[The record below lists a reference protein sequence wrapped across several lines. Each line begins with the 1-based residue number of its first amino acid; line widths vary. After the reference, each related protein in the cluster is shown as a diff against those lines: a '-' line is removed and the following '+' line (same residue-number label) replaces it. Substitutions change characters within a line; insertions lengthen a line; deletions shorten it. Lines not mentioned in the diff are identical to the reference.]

1 MAKIPNKIKVA
12 AAGGLISLTV
22 GMIAYFEGI
31 EYKPYKDV
39 VGVTTVCFGHTGAD
53 IIPTKTYSESECLA
67 LLERDLNKVRKGVD
81 PLIKVDLDDNIRA
94 AIYSFAYN
102 VGTGAF
108 ARSTMLKKLNAGDIA
123 GACNELK
130 RWTYAAGGKE
140 WKGLI
145 TRREIE
151 NAVCLGKFAY
161 AYPLSLS
168 GSSFSWSLAY
178 TYSEMTHAAI
188 LIR

>member
-1 MAKIPNKIKVA
+1 MAKIPNKIKTA
-12 AAGGLISLTV
+12 ATGGLMALTV
-22 GMIAYFEGI
+22 SMIAYFEGM
-31 EYKPYKDV
+31 ETKPYKDV
-39 VGVTTVCFGHTGAD
+39 VGVQTVCYGHTGAD
-53 IIPTKTYSESECLA
+53 IIPTKTYSETECLA
-67 LLERDLNKVRKGVD
+67 LLEKDLSKVRKGVD
-81 PLIKVDLDDNIRA
+81 PLIKVDLDDNTRA

-130 RWTYAAGGKE
+130 RWTYAGGKE

-161 AYPLSLS
+161 AYPFSLS
-168 GSSFSWSLAY
+168 GSPSPWQLAY
-178 TYSEMTHAAI
+178 TYSETTLAVALTM
-188 LIR
+188 

>member
-1 MAKIPNKIKVA
+1 MAKIPNKIKTA
-12 AAGGLISLTV
+12 AAGGLIALTV
-22 GMIAYFEGI
+22 SMISYFEGV

-39 VGVTTVCFGHTGAD
+39 VGVTTVCFGHTGTD
-53 IIPTKTYSESECLA
+53 IISTKIYSESECLA
-67 LLERDLNKVRKGVD
+67 LLEKDLSKVRKGVD
-81 PLIKVDLDDNIRA
+81 PLIKVDIDDNTRA

-130 RWTYAAGGKE
+130 RWTYAGGKE

-145 TRREIE
+145 TRRQIE
-151 NAVCLGKFAY
+151 NAVCLGEFASTY
-161 AYPLSLS
+161 SYSSS
-168 GSSFSWSLAY
+168 GSPSLWQLAY
-178 TYSEMTHAAI
+178 THSEMIPVALT
-188 LIR
+188 R

>member
-1 MAKIPNKIKVA
+1 MA
-12 AAGGLISLTV
+12 LTV
-22 GMIAYFEGI
+22 SMIAYFEGM
-31 EYKPYKDV
+31 ETKPYKDV
-39 VGVTTVCFGHTGAD
+39 VNVTTVCFGHTGAD
-53 IIPTKTYSESECLA
+53 IIPSKIYTEAECLA
-67 LLERDLNKVRKGVD
+67 LLEKDLSKVRKGVD
-81 PLIKVDLDDNIRA
+81 PLIKVDIDDNTRA

-130 RWTYAAGGKE
+130 RWTYAGGKE

-151 NAVCLGKFAY
+151 NSVCHGEFAY

-168 GSSFSWSLAY
+168 ESPSVWLLAY
-178 TYSEMTHAAI
+178 THSETIPAVALTMQA
-188 LIR
+188 

>member
-1 MAKIPNKIKVA
+1 MAKIPNKIKKA
-12 AAGGLISLTV
+12 AAGGLIALTV
-22 GMIAYFEGI
+22 SMIAYFEGM
-31 EYKPYKDV
+31 ETKPYKDV
-39 VGVTTVCFGHTGAD
+39 VNVTTVCFGHTGAD
-53 IIPTKTYSESECLA
+53 IIPTKTYTEAECLA
-67 LLERDLNKVRKGVD
+67 LLEKDLSKVRKGVD
-81 PLIKVDLDDNIRA
+81 PLIKVDIDDNTRA

-102 VGTGAF
+102 VGIGAF

-130 RWTYAAGGKE
+130 RWTYAGGKE

-151 NAVCLGKFAY
+151 NAVCLGEFAY

-168 GSSFSWSLAY
+168 DSPSTWQLAY
-178 TYSEMTHAAI
+178 MYSGTI
-188 LIR
+188 PVVLTR

>member
-1 MAKIPNKIKVA
+1 MAKIPNKIQMA

-22 GMIAYFEGI
+22 GMLAYFEGI
-31 EYKPYKDV
+31 EHKPYKDV
-39 VGVTTVCFGHTGAD
+39 VGVLTVCYGHTGAD

-67 LLERDLNKVRKGVD
+67 LLEKDLSKVRKGVD
-81 PLIKVDLDDNIRA
+81 PLIKVDINDNTRA

-108 ARSTMLKKLNAGDIA
+108 ARSTMLKKLNAGDIN

-130 RWTYAAGGKE
+130 RWTYAGGKE

-151 NAVCLGKFAY
+151 NAVCLGKFDSAY
-161 AYPLSLS
+161 S
-168 GSSFSWSLAY
+168 SSFSDTPSLFQLAY
-178 TYSEMTHAAI
+178 MHSETIPAV
-188 LIR
+188 LTR

>member
-1 MAKIPNKIKVA
+1 MLKVSNKVKKAATGGVIAFTVA
-12 AAGGLISLTV
+12 MLSF
-22 GMIAYFEGI
+22 FEGV

-39 VGVTTVCFGHTGAD
+39 AGVLTVCYGHTGAD

-81 PLIKVDLDDNIRA
+81 PLIKVDLDDNTRA

-130 RWTYAAGGKE
+130 RWTYAGGKE

-145 TRREIE
+145 MRREIE
-151 NAVCLGKFAY
+151 NAVCLGRFAY

-168 GSSFSWSLAY
+168 GSPSSWQLAY
-178 TYSEMTHAAI
+178 TYSETTPAVALTM
-188 LIR
+188 

>member
-12 AAGGLISLTV
+12 AAGGLISLTI
-22 GMIAYFEGI
+22 GMIAYFEGV

-67 LLERDLNKVRKGVD
+67 LLEKDLSKVRKGVD
-81 PLIKVDLDDNIRA
+81 PLIKVDIDDNTRA

-130 RWTYAAGGKE
+130 RWTYAGGKE

-151 NAVCLGKFAY
+151 NAVCLGKFDSAY
-161 AYPLSLS
+161 SSSSLDSLSL
-168 GSSFSWSLAY
+168 WQLASMH
-178 TYSEMTHAAI
+178 SETIPAVV
-188 LIR
+188 LTR

>member
-1 MAKIPNKIKVA
+1 MPKIPNKVQMA
-12 AAGGLISLTV
+12 AAGGTIALTAA
-22 GMIAYFEGI
+22 MLSFFEGVK
-31 EYKPYKDV
+31 YKPYEDV
-39 VGVTTVCFGHTGAD
+39 VGVLTVCFGHTGTD
-53 IIPTKTYSESECLA
+53 IIPTKTYSESECLT
-67 LLERDLNKVRKGVD
+67 LLEKGLNKVRKGVD
-81 PLIKVDLDDNIRA
+81 PLIKVDIDDNTRA

-130 RWTYAAGGKE
+130 RWTYAGGKE

-151 NAVCLGKFAY
+151 KAVCLGEFAY

-168 GSSFSWSLAY
+168 ESPSTWQLAY
-178 TYSEMTHAAI
+178 MYSETIPAV
-188 LIR
+188 LTR

>member
-1 MAKIPNKIKVA
+1 MAKIPTNIKKA
-12 AAGGLISLTV
+12 AAGGVIALTV
-22 GMIAYFEGI
+22 AMLSFFEGV

-67 LLERDLNKVRKGVD
+67 LLEKDLSKVRKGVD
-81 PLIKVDLDDNIRA
+81 PLVKVDIDDNTRA

-102 VGTGAF
+102 VGAGAF
-108 ARSTMLKKLNAGDIA
+108 ARSTMLKKLNIGDIA

-130 RWTYAAGGKE
+130 RWTYAGGKE

-151 NAVCLGKFAY
+151 NAVCLGEFASTY
-161 AYPLSLS
+161 PYSSSEPLSL
-168 GSSFSWSLAY
+168 WQLAY
-178 TYSEMTHAAI
+178 THSEMIPVVALT
-188 LIR
+188 R

>member
-1 MAKIPNKIKVA
+1 MAKIPNKIKMAA
-12 AAGGLISLTV
+12 AAGVIALTV
-22 GMIAYFEGI
+22 AMLSFFEGV

-39 VGVTTVCFGHTGAD
+39 VGVTTVCFGHTGTD

-67 LLERDLNKVRKGVD
+67 LLEKDINKVRKGVD
-81 PLIKVDLDDNIRA
+81 PLIKVDIDDNTRA

-108 ARSTMLKKLNAGDIA
+108 ARSMMLKKLNAGDIA

-130 RWTYAAGGKE
+130 RWTYAGGKE

-151 NAVCLGKFAY
+151 NSVCLGEFASIY
-161 AYPLSLS
+161 PYSSSEPLSL
-168 GSSFSWSLAY
+168 WQLAY
-178 TYSEMTHAAI
+178 THSETIPVVA

>member
-1 MAKIPNKIKVA
+1 MAKIPNKIKTA
-12 AAGGLISLTV
+12 AAGGLMALTV
-22 GMIAYFEGI
+22 SMIAYFEGM
-31 EYKPYKDV
+31 ETKPYKDV
-39 VGVTTVCFGHTGAD
+39 VGVRTVCFGHTGAD
-53 IIPTKTYSESECLA
+53 IIPTKTYTESECLA
-67 LLERDLNKVRKGVD
+67 LLEKDLSKVRKGVD
-81 PLIKVDLDDNIRA
+81 PLIKVDIDDNTRA

-130 RWTYAAGGKE
+130 RWTYAGGKE

-151 NAVCLGKFAY
+151 NAVCHGKFAY

-168 GSSFSWSLAY
+168 ESSSVWQLAY
-178 TYSEMTHAAI
+178 TYSETIPAVA
-188 LIR
+188 LTR

>member
-1 MAKIPNKIKVA
+1 MAKIPNKIKTA
-12 AAGGLISLTV
+12 AAGGLMALTV
-22 GMIAYFEGI
+22 SMIAYFEGM
-31 EYKPYKDV
+31 ETKPYKDV

-67 LLERDLNKVRKGVD
+67 LLEKDLSKVRKGVD
-81 PLIKVDLDDNIRA
+81 PLIKVDLDNNTRA

-130 RWTYAAGGKE
+130 RWTYAGGKE

-151 NAVCLGKFAY
+151 NAVCLGKFDSAY
-161 AYPLSLS
+161 SSSSLDSLSL
-168 GSSFSWSLAY
+168 WQLASMH
-178 TYSEMTHAAI
+178 SETIPAVA
-188 LIR
+188 LTR

>member
-1 MAKIPNKIKVA
+1 MPKIPNNIKKA
-12 AAGGLISLTV
+12 AAGGTIALTV
-22 GMIAYFEGI
+22 AMLSFFEGVK
-31 EYKPYKDV
+31 YKPYEDV
-39 VGVTTVCFGHTGAD
+39 VGVLTVCFGHTGAD

-67 LLERDLNKVRKGVD
+67 LLEKDLSKVRKGVD
-81 PLIKVDLDDNIRA
+81 PLIKVDIDDNTRA

-130 RWTYAAGGKE
+130 RWTYAGGKE

-151 NAVCLGKFAY
+151 KTVCLGEFASTY
-161 AYPLSLS
+161 PYLLSEPLSL
-168 GSSFSWSLAY
+168 WQLAY
-178 TYSEMTHAAI
+178 THSEMIPVALT
-188 LIR
+188 R

>member
-1 MAKIPNKIKVA
+1 MA
-12 AAGGLISLTV
+12 AAGGTIALTV
-22 GMIAYFEGI
+22 AMLSFFEGVK
-31 EYKPYKDV
+31 YKPYEDV
-39 VGVTTVCFGHTGAD
+39 VGVLTVCFGHTGTD
-53 IIPTKTYSESECLA
+53 IIPTKTYSESECLT
-67 LLERDLNKVRKGVD
+67 LLEKGLNKVRKGVD
-81 PLIKVDLDDNIRA
+81 PLIKVDIDDNTRA

-130 RWTYAAGGKE
+130 RWTYAGGKE

-151 NAVCLGKFAY
+151 KAVCLGEFAY

-168 GSSFSWSLAY
+168 ESPSTWQLAY
-178 TYSEMTHAAI
+178 MYSETIPAV
-188 LIR
+188 LTR

>member
-1 MAKIPNKIKVA
+1 MAKIPNKIKTA
-12 AAGGLISLTV
+12 AAGGLIALTIS
-22 GMIAYFEGI
+22 MIAYFEGM
-31 EYKPYKDV
+31 ETKSYKDV
-39 VGVTTVCFGHTGAD
+39 VNVTTVCFGHTGAD
-53 IIPTKTYSESECLA
+53 IVPNKTYSESECLA
-67 LLERDLNKVRKGVD
+67 LLEKDLSKVRKGVD
-81 PLIKVDLDDNIRA
+81 PLIKVDIDDNTRA

-130 RWTYAAGGKE
+130 RWTYAGGKE

-151 NAVCLGKFAY
+151 KAVCHGEFDSAY
-161 AYPLSLS
+161 SYSLS
-168 GSSFSWSLAY
+168 DSQSTWQLAY
-178 TYSEMTHAAI
+178 MYSETIPAV
-188 LIR
+188 LTR

>member
-1 MAKIPNKIKVA
+1 
-12 AAGGLISLTV
+12 
-22 GMIAYFEGI
+22 MIAYFEGM
-31 EYKPYKDV
+31 ETKPYKDV
-39 VGVTTVCFGHTGAD
+39 VNVTTVCFGHTGAD
-53 IIPTKTYSESECLA
+53 IVPNKTYTESECLA
-67 LLERDLNKVRKGVD
+67 LLEKDLSKVRKGVD
-81 PLIKVDLDDNIRA
+81 PLIKVDIDDNTRA

-130 RWTYAAGGKE
+130 RWTYAGGKE

-151 NAVCLGKFAY
+151 NAVCLGKFDSAY
-161 AYPLSLS
+161 FYSLS
-168 GSSFSWSLAY
+168 DSPSTWQLAY
-178 TYSEMTHAAI
+178 MYSGTI
-188 LIR
+188 PVVLTR

>member
-1 MAKIPNKIKVA
+1 MAKIPNKIKNA
-12 AAGGLISLTV
+12 AAGGLMALTV
-22 GMIAYFEGI
+22 SMIAYFEGM
-31 EYKPYKDV
+31 ETRPYKDV
-39 VGVTTVCFGHTGAD
+39 VGVQTVCYGHTGAD

-67 LLERDLNKVRKGVD
+67 LLEKDLSKVRKGVD
-81 PLIKVDLDDNIRA
+81 PLIKVDIDDNTRA

-130 RWTYAAGGKE
+130 RWTYAGGKE

>member
-1 MAKIPNKIKVA
+1 MPKIPNNIKKA
-12 AAGGLISLTV
+12 AAGGTIALTV
-22 GMIAYFEGI
+22 AMLSFFEGVK
-31 EYKPYKDV
+31 YKPYEDV
-39 VGVTTVCFGHTGAD
+39 VGVLTVCFGHTGAD

-67 LLERDLNKVRKGVD
+67 LLEKDLSKVRKGVD
-81 PLIKVDLDDNIRA
+81 PLIKVDIDDNTRA

-123 GACNELK
+123 GTCNELK
-130 RWTYAAGGKE
+130 RWTYAGGRE

-151 NAVCLGKFAY
+151 NAVCLGKFESAY
-161 AYPLSLS
+161 S
-168 GSSFSWSLAY
+168 SSFSGTPSLFQLAY
-178 TYSEMTHAAI
+178 MYSETIPAV
-188 LIR
+188 LTR

>member
-1 MAKIPNKIKVA
+1 MA

-22 GMIAYFEGI
+22 GMLAYFEGI
-31 EYKPYKDV
+31 EHKPYKDV
-39 VGVTTVCFGHTGAD
+39 VGVLTVCYGHTGAD

-67 LLERDLNKVRKGVD
+67 LLEKDLSKVRKGVD
-81 PLIKVDLDDNIRA
+81 PLIKVDIDDNTRA

-108 ARSTMLKKLNAGDIA
+108 ARSTMLKKLNAGDIN

-130 RWTYAAGGKE
+130 RWTSAGGKE

-151 NAVCLGKFAY
+151 NAVCLGKLDSAY
-161 AYPLSLS
+161 F
-168 GSSFSWSLAY
+168 SSFSDTPSLFQLAY
-178 TYSEMTHAAI
+178 MHSETIPAV
-188 LIR
+188 LTR